1 MKTAILLLVCFVSIF
16 SFGQQKTDKLVL
28 ELSPLNTSLQP
39 TLSYNIQ
46 GKVSCRFNKYLS
58 ISAGHNQQLFGHS
71 LSSTQKTSP
80 NPNKKSS
87 LSNVAL
93 GITFINTRKKR
104 IDPTDPSD
112 HTTSWNNKQFR
123 LDVGLSYY
131 KFAALRTDYYSYDL
145 DEQGNYKVI
154 NSINRLSA
162 SLGFS
167 FILNEMSS
175 QNRLKRQHSFSAG
188 AYYGLNYDLQGYVKI
203 AGENPSQ
210 RPPKN
215 YAFSRSG
222 YYIHYNFRQ
231 QLTDHLFLG
240 ADFFLAKMP
249 YVEYRPN
256 PDLFVLRGG
265 EAENRFRSYAGIT
278 IGWVFKSKVPA
289 KS

>member
-1 MKTAILLLVCFVSIF
+1 MKTATLIPVCFVSIF
-16 SFGQQKTDKLVL
+16 SLGQNTGKLVA

-46 GKVSCRFNKYLS
+46 GKVSYRFNKYLS
-58 ISAGHNQQLFGHS
+58 IAAKHNQELFGYS
-71 LSSTQKTSP
+71 LSATQKTSP

-87 LSNVAL
+87 LSDISF
-93 GITFINTRKKR
+93 GITFINTRKTR
-104 IDPTDPSD
+104 IDPTDPTD
-112 HTTSWNNKQFR
+112 YTPSWNNKQFR

-131 KFAALRTDYYSYDL
+131 KFAALRTDYYSYAL
-145 DEQGNYKVI
+145 DDQGNYKVI

-203 AGENPSQ
+203 AGENPSE
-210 RPPKN
+210 RAPKN
-215 YAFSRSG
+215 YAFRRGG

-240 ADFFLAKMP
+240 ADLFFAKMP
-249 YVEYRPN
+249 YVEYRAN

-265 EAENRFRSYAGIT
+265 EAENRFRTYAGIT
-278 IGWVFKSKVPA
+278 IGWAFKSKVPG
-289 KS
+289 KF